1 MYMKIVDAAKPTTT
15 VIVFNRLTSSL
26 DDIIKQIAALP
37 SRAFASVGLVQDGTN
52 LMADYRIVE
61 DQAPCALYNLEMEGL
76 PSLTSWSPVIT
87 FLQSLQSLTG
97 MATFDFISCLLGA
110 NPGFSYA
117 ISQISTQLGVVLQA
131 STDMAGNLA
140 QGGNWV
146 QESDAV
152 NIQDVYFTEAIVGYT
167 GLLYLTYSSTK
178 NQMTTQ
184 SNARCVSNTQA
195 VLGMTTFGS
204 STIYAWGMSGNGGIS
219 GASGSNFGGSVTGS
233 GYTAIAG
240 NVYAFA
246 ALKSD
251 NTIYSWGISTY
262 GGVGAITGSYT
273 AIASNR
279 QAFAALKSDTTIYA
293 WGLSAAGGTGAPTGS
308 GYIAIASNDAA
319 FAALK
324 SNGTITAWGGIG
336 ATGAPTGSGYTAIAS
351 NFNAFAALT
360 SSGKIYAWGDAGSG
374 GTNGFITGTGYTAIA
389 NNYQAFAAL
398 KSDGSLYSWGA
409 TSMGGA
415 GAPAGTG
422 YTAIIGNWNAF
433 AALNASGS
441 ITAWAEPGWGGTSPP
456 VDNYT
461 TIVSNAGAFA
471 ALNSSGRVYAWGWA
485 NQGGLNGFITG
496 SGYTAIYSS
505 TVAFA
510 ALNSSGRIY
519 AWGAAN
525 GGISGASGPYIGG
538 FVNGSGYVSVVGND
552 YGFAALNSSGSIYA
566 WGNSTGGG
574 INGIISGSGYTAI
587 ANSAAAFAGIIASPG
602 VITGIN
608 TVKYMTSTVLTL
620 TAYDGTSFQW
630 QSSTDNSVWTNIA
643 GQTTVTYS
651 TPAMGYCTRYYRV
664 AVTLGSI
671 VNYSPSFTLIVSD
684 ALVVALPTDIKP
696 WVWVDA
702 ADTTSYATSG
712 TTVLSVVNKGTGNAG
727 TTVTGTISVGTDNIN
742 GRPTFV
748 FPNTAQITTTQTT
761 TVKPYA
767 LFFVTH
773 IGSFV
778 AGNYTSPFVTGINGI
793 AGGIDSTS
801 MTWGASSIANTIGT
815 PTTFANTT
823 RVCAVVNSLASTAN
837 NYITINGTAQA
848 LTPYNVVAG
857 SIPGERTWYISPNT
871 TFTASA
877 VGATYAEV
885 LVYNAEMTVT
895 QRQGIEG
902 YLAWKWGLQASLPAT
917 HPYSTANMSATLAL
931 YNRPRMFVTSLA
943 APSPAWLFPTAI
955 VKNTSTGDFYV
966 AGWSEHVVRKI
977 TPAGVISIFAGAT
990 STLGQTDAI
999 GSLARFNY
1007 PTGIAID
1014 NTNTY
1019 LYVAETGNQRIRR
1032 IEISTRT
1039 VSTLA
1044 GPTGTTITPGS
1055 ADGTGVNARF
1065 NNPYSITVEPL
1076 TNNIYV
1082 ADTVNNK
1089 IRKITP
1095 AGVVTSPYGS
1105 LTAGFADGVG
1115 TSATFTGMRCV
1126 GFDNSGILYVTTAT
1140 GIRKIDM
1147 VTGMVTT
1154 FVGPSSAATA
1164 DVDGVGGDA
1173 RFLNPSAMTFD
1184 SLNNIYVAG
1193 YNNNKISKVTPAG
1206 VVSVFAGP
1214 ASGTTT
1220 AALTNGVDCL
1230 SKFSAPFGILMSGSD
1245 FYVTDAGNAAIRKIS
1260 NSTLY
1265 QVGTFATGM
1274 GNTLGIVSNNSG
1286 DMFICTES
1294 FTIAK
1299 VTSTGV
1305 VSVLAG
1311 DGSVGFND
1319 EIGISAIFNK
1329 PYGIAK
1335 DSVGNLYVSDSLNHS
1350 IRKITPAGRVI
1361 TIAGRAPITVTS
1373 GFLDATGTASRFNT
1387 PKGIVIDSNDNLF
1400 VADTGNNR
1408 IRKITPLG
1416 VVTTFFGNGTATET
1430 STTINAPL
1438 GLAIDAL
1445 NNLYVTT
1452 AGNNIRKF
1460 SSAAVETAMTFTVA
1474 GGAAATFSTPGGIVV
1489 DRTGI
1494 LYVLDTISGARY
1506 IRKITTA
1513 NVVSTIAGGT
1523 GVPTAGT
1530 ATVVTG
1536 SVTATN
1542 ADAIVG
1548 TDARFSTTA
1557 SGLHLD
1563 GNGNL
1568 YVGDT
1573 GNGRLRIVTINSPP
1587 TGIVSI
1593 TGTLTQG
1600 QTLTANTSNLADA
1613 DVLGAFS
1620 YAWWQAE
1627 TADGSYTSTGIT
1639 TSTLVLTQDHVDKY
1653 IRVIV
1658 SYTDGRGAAESVT
1671 TTTVST
1677 ILNVDDAGSGLA
1689 IAGTLIVGSTLVA
1702 NTDSLSDPDG
1712 INSGYTYQWSSSATT
1727 SGFSSIGA
1735 TSSYTLTGTELN
1747 KYIRLTVSY
1756 TNSSGQADS
1765 TATTTATT
1773 TAAGPNISGS
1783 LSITGTLTESYR
1795 LTADITA
1802 VTDADGIPGVITYT
1816 WATLLSGIYST
1827 VQTSNSNSYVI
1838 VAADINKSIKLT
1850 ISYTDSTGVN
1860 ESMYIAN
1867 TDTITA
1873 LPASAAY
1880 IGTAGITNKTLSS
1893 ATNSSALQ
1901 ITYTGDGNKQ
1911 WQSSPD
1917 NTNWTLISGAT
1928 STAYTATNVL
1938 TSTYYR
1944 VKITYNTNV
1953 YLYSNSLLLAVAP
1966 SMPTISSV
1974 VAGDGTAVVTWSSS
1988 TSYSSSAV
1996 TYTVLSNGGQTVSAS
2011 GTTATVSGLIP
2022 GQSYTFT
2029 VAAYNGLLTTT
2040 SASSASVAVYAN
2052 PSSPTSVTYVAG
2064 DGQVTVAFAA
2074 PYVTGGSD
2082 TLNYFLYPNVEGTGT
2097 TFYTATPTVSNG
2109 RVSFSVALTNGT
2121 AYTLYLIARNSVDGT
2136 KFSSVSIGAAFTPTQ
2151 TLVTGSIPQGNMTI
2165 GYGQKAMLTL
2175 TGSTGNTFLWQKAST
2190 ASPNTWNTA
2199 TNTTTTYK
2207 TLGLTVSTYFRV
2219 RVNTT
2224 QFTDA
2229 ILVTVNPT
2237 SDFNNIVATGAGA
2250 TVGYDSNTAT
2260 ILTSAAKGTNEV
2272 VNWIYSTD
2280 GIMFSI
2286 VPNSKGVNSISVSNL
2301 TETTSYRV
2309 CVANG
2314 MSPIQKSPP
2323 FTITVNDASVS
2334 GYLIGAAT
2342 VVQDTASTDI
2352 MPIILM
2358 GEGTGTV
2365 SWQSSTDN
2373 ANWVSATSLQDLS
2386 VPDQLNAPAN
2396 ADHTI
2401 YYRAGVKNGGSATAY
2416 TKSVS
2421 ITVVPAAVGT
2431 ILATF
2436 DTAISDA
2443 KSTTIANYIAATTQK
2458 SILELYTDLKC
2469 AFKNYTDATERGYA
2483 EAGSLNGLLSRCP
2496 TGQFTIA
2503 QADYRQF
2510 TNALTTTDSRLTAL
2524 DTVVLLP
2531 GFSNKSGDYPIEN
2544 ILSQSAANSYIQI
2557 EIPCTYTLNLTYN
2570 NKIVGVLTA
2579 ILVTTGSVIE
2589 KVIQLD
2595 GITLSPGD
2603 SIVYDTGKKLQLC
2616 GIGSAQIIN
2625 ISNTIGTYTASGYI
2639 GSAFISVQF
2648 TNTTL
2653 TSPTYSVTA
2662 GTLPTGFALSG
2673 AGLLTFGAVPFTTPL
2688 TTASSAQV
2696 TITAAEAAPSTNTH
2710 TITVTF
2716 AIVEAPSGVA
2726 CFVKGTHVLTQNG
2739 YKAVETLLTND
2750 YIVTADKRI
2759 VDFKL
2764 HTTTLAT
2771 TVKETAP
2778 YVIHPHAFGSNI
2790 PSSPLRLSP
2799 NHKILIAKG
2808 LWISPREA
2816 ARTNPRVEQYGV
2828 GDPITYYHIQC
2839 ANYLADNLIAGGMI
2853 VESYGD
2859 LHSVWGLQTPYTW
2872 NERMNGFTRISPAT
2886 LTIKVGKAVSKI
2898 CNDKKNE
2905 IV

>member
-37 SRAFASVGLVQDGTN
+37 TRAFASVGLVQDGTN

-61 DQAPCALYNLEMEGL
+61 DQAPCALYNLETEGL
-76 PSLTSWSPVIT
+76 LSWSPVIT
-87 FLQSLQSLTG
+87 FLQSLKSLTG

-152 NIQDVYFTEAIVGYT
+152 NIQDVYFTEDIAGYT
-167 GLLYLTYSSTK
+167 ELLYYFAYRPGVK
-178 NQMTTQ
+178 MVTQ
-184 SNARCVSNTQA
+184 YNTGFVSVANP
-195 VLGMTTFGS
+195 VLDMKTFTS
-204 STIYAWGMSGNGGIS
+204 ATIYAWG
-219 GASGSNFGGSVTGS
+219 
-233 GYTAIAG
+233 
-240 NVYAFA
+240 
-246 ALKSD
+246 D
-251 NTIYSWGISTY
+251 
-262 GGVGAITGSYT
+262 
-273 AIASNR
+273 
-279 QAFAALKSDTTIYA
+279 
-293 WGLSAAGGTGAPTGS
+293 SANGGTGAPTGP
-308 GYIAIASNDAA
+308 GYTAIASNNSA
-319 FAALK
+319 FAALN
-324 SNGTITAWGGIG
+324 SSGTISAWGDSTYGGTG
-336 ATGAPTGSGYTAIAS
+336 APTLSYTSIAVAAGAFAALTSSGTISAWGLSTGGGSGAPTGSGYTAIAAS
-351 NFNAFAALT
+351 NHAFAALKSNGTISAWGNASNGGTGAPTGSGYTKIASNVYGFAALT
-360 SSGKIYAWGDAGSG
+360 SSGTIYSWGHTSFFTAGVVSGSG
-374 GTNGFITGTGYTAIA
+374 YIA
-389 NNYQAFAAL
+389 VVGSDPAFAAL
-398 KSDGSLYSWGA
+398 KSDGTIKTWGWAANGGTGGPTGSGYIGITSNSWAIAALKSDGTIFA
-409 TSMGGA
+409 WGSSTQGGT
-415 GAPAGTG
+415 GAPTGSG
-422 YTAIIGNWNAF
+422 YTTIASTGEAF
-433 AALNASGS
+433 AALGPSG
-441 ITAWAEPGWGGTSPP
+441 
-456 VDNYT
+456 
-461 TIVSNAGAFA
+461 TI
-471 ALNSSGRVYAWGWA
+471 YAWGLST
-485 NQGGLNGFITG
+485 QGGTGAITG
-496 SGYTAIYSS
+496 SGYTAIASTGFAFAALKSDGTIKAWGSS
-505 TVAFA
+505 TQGGSGAPTDSGYTAIVSNQQAFA

-519 AWGAAN
+519 TWGLPGN
-525 GGISGASGPYIGG
+525 GGIGG
-538 FVNGSGYVSVVGND
+538 FIAGSAYKGI
-552 YGFAALNSSGSIYA
+552 AATLN
-566 WGNSTGGG
+566 
-574 INGIISGSGYTAI
+574 
-587 ANSAAAFAGIIASPG
+587 AFAGIIVSPG

-696 WVWVDA
+696 LVWIDA
-702 ADTTSYATSG
+702 ADPTSYATSG
-712 TTVLSVVNKGTGNAG
+712 TTLTSIQHKGTDV
-727 TTVTGTISVGTDNIN
+727 TIPTVTGTVSVGTNNIN

-748 FPNTAQITTTQTT
+748 FPSATNITIDGVTTA
-761 TVKPYA
+761 VYPFA
-767 LFFVTH
+767 VFFVLK
-773 IGSFV
+773 
-778 AGNYTSPFVTGINGI
+778 TGTI
-793 AGGIDSTS
+793 AGTVQPFYCTSATSIRTTLTASTLGCGPVS
-801 MTWGASSIANTIGT
+801 AANVAATISSPNG
-815 PTTFANTT
+815 TT
-823 RVCAVVNSLASTAN
+823 RVYGCVNAAN
-837 NYITINGTAQA
+837 VGDNYITVNGVAQT
-848 LTPYNVVAG
+848 LTTNNVVTTGVTYGIRAFTISGGAG
-857 SIPGERTWYISPNT
+857 NG
-871 TFTASA
+871 
-877 VGATYAEV
+877 YAEL
-885 LVYNAEMTVT
+885 LVYNAELTVI
-895 QRQGIEG
+895 QRQTIEG
-902 YLAWKWGLQASLPAT
+902 YLAWKWGLQASLPAA

-943 APSPAWLFPTAI
+943 APTPAWLFPTAI
-955 VKNTSTGDFYV
+955 VKDTSTGNFYV

-977 TPAGVISIFAGAT
+977 TPGGAISIFAGAT
-990 STLGQTDAI
+990 SSVGQTDAI

-1007 PTGIAID
+1007 CTGIAID

-1032 IEISTRT
+1032 IEISTQT

-1044 GPTGTTITPGS
+1044 GLTGATITPGS
-1055 ADGTGVNARF
+1055 ADGTGVNAGF
-1065 NNPYSITVEPL
+1065 NNPYSITVEPV

-1082 ADTVNNK
+1082 ADTINNK

-1095 AGVVTSPYGS
+1095 TGVVTSPYGS

-1126 GFDNSGILYVTTAT
+1126 GFDYSGILYVTTST

-1164 DVDGVGGDA
+1164 DVDGVGSQA
-1173 RFLNPSAMTFD
+1173 RFSNPSAMTFD

-1220 AALTNGVDCL
+1220 AALTNGVDCV

-1265 QVGTFATGM
+1265 QVGRIDINTNTPGAITSNSAGDVFFCSSGGFNIKKMTLNGVQSVFAGP
-1274 GNTLGIVSNNSG
+1274 
-1286 DMFICTES
+1286 
-1294 FTIAK
+1294 
-1299 VTSTGV
+1299 VTSLSGYQDH
-1305 VSVLAG
+1305 SLAG
-1311 DGSVGFND
+1311 TARFS
-1319 EIGISAIFNK
+1319 SPA
-1329 PYGIAK
+1329 GIAK
-1335 DSVGNLYVSDSLNHS
+1335 DSIGNLYVTDSANNNV
-1350 IRKITPAGRVI
+1350 RKITPAGSV
-1361 TIAGRAPITVTS
+1361 TTFAGQYATAAGAFI
-1373 GFLDATGTASRFNT
+1373 DATGTAARFNT
-1387 PKGIVIDSNDNLF
+1387 PKGIVVDSNDNLF

-1416 VVTTFFGNGTATET
+1416 VVTTFFGDGTATET

-1620 YAWWQAE
+1620 YAWWQA
-1627 TADGSYTSTGIT
+1627 TTTNGSYTSTGIT
-1639 TSTLVLTQDHVDKY
+1639 TSTLVLTQTHVDKY

-1689 IAGTLIVGSTLVA
+1689 ITGTLSVGSTLA
-1702 NTDSLSDPDG
+1702 ADTASLSDPDG
-1712 INSGYTYQWSSSATT
+1712 ISSGYTYQWSSSTSST
-1727 SGFSSIGA
+1727 SGFSNIGA
-1735 TSSYTLTGTELN
+1735 TSSYTLTSTEVG

-1756 TNSSGQADS
+1756 TNASSQADS

-1773 TAAGPNISGS
+1773 TLATPNISGS

-2082 TLNYFLYPNVEGTGT
+2082 TLNYFLYPNAGGTGA

-2828 GDPITYYHIQC
+2828 GDPVTYYHIQC